1 MPSFRK
7 LSYLLLL
14 VLALSAA
21 QAHTAPTS
29 AAGSPVGHWVAEHTS
44 NGGIGSWWDFR
55 ADGAV
60 TMYIGAVVTSHV
72 THTATTVTLPPDTV
86 TGPPLT
92 LNYKVEGDTLNLKKT
107 GDPDVLFTRIGPP
120 PVPSDPL
127 LGRWRPNPPATFSP
141 NPTVATYQ
149 KAMANG
155 IYVFAPD
162 NTQSLRIPFT
172 SRTGTWN
179 PAAHTLQL
187 QGDTRTYT
195 FSRTGTKLT
204 LGQPPDNKKTDTYAP
219 DPLFP

>member
-1 MPSFRK
+1 M
-7 LSYLLLL
+7 
-14 VLALSAA
+14 
-21 QAHTAPTS
+21 
-29 AAGSPVGHWVAEHTS
+29 
-44 NGGIGSWWDFR
+44 
-55 ADGAV
+55 
-60 TMYIGAVVTSHV
+60 
-72 THTATTVTLPPDTV
+72 
-86 TGPPLT
+86 
-92 LNYKVEGDTLNLKKT
+92 
-107 GDPDVLFTRIGPP
+107 
-120 PVPSDPL
+120 PSDPL
-127 LGRWRPNPPATFSP
+127 LGRWRPNPPATFSA

-155 IYVFAPD
+155 LYVFAPD